1 MNTYSKILVA
11 LVLAG
16 AVGSANAQQVSITLS
31 LPSVLPTLVVVQP
44 GVSVVPDM
52 KEKKGNGHDK

>member
-1 MNTYSKILVA
+1 MNTRSKILVA

-16 AVGSANAQQVSITLS
+16 AVGSSNSQQVSITLG

-44 GVSVVPDM
+44 GVSVVPLAITR
-52 KEKKGNGHDK
+52 GAPG